1 MSAPILQVWSAPK
14 CQTDAQPI
22 AALPAI
28 TSAQITERIN
38 GADAGTIILPFD
50 VAQQSGIAEGRIIRA
65 IVPLR
70 GVIEWV
76 VIAVSD
82 TAAGAPV
89 SVTLGPLRQLLA
101 LRGFVRETT
110 NTAVGLTFTPLP
122 LSVEEFLTRYV
133 LTNLEE
139 DSLSWLSVGTIEYDG
154 LIEPGTFTV
163 VRRGELL
170 TLLERITGCEVSLR
184 RRTQDAGYVI
194 DVLQQRGDT
203 LPTVLIEAPS
213 TALSIS
219 RIRDLTR
226 SSTAVVPVGTDTKA
240 MGEVDWTGGTA
251 IGTGPWWIP
260 LTDPAAGAAPIRED
274 GQFAGAYLLL
284 VDGTTLPITTTR
296 ASDSAVQVQ
305 TLGSYTAGQRVIL
318 VESST
323 RRPVSM
329 ITSPAALDEA
339 RGLIVAR
346 VTAKGARQERTLNRN
361 AGFEDGATQWY
372 EVNGTGQFSVLQRSE
387 FGTSLSFLANGARA
401 GGTSAATP
409 LAVDGLPP
417 NTWLRRGDWMVHD
430 SASRDIGAT
439 AQSSALGAVTFTIA
453 SPGLPTALTDGNTVT
468 VNRELNTVA
477 TSAIAVPRLGG
488 VLYLTASSV
497 GTADLQLMMGNRRM
511 AEPSGYVFAG
521 PNGSSLDFYA
531 VPWDASRIAVRYQF
545 TSNDPVVES
554 VPYGQEALTI
564 TAIGA
569 QRIQVTLGTAVQF
582 GTLTVGQW
590 VRIDTTNSANW
601 GAIGLSKT
609 DAPWLY
615 PIPVTGA
622 RLIGQVAN
630 LSTGIVEVD
639 LVGYPPSADF
649 RTIGA
654 MTPSPIG
661 PHPDVLAVGYPEV
674 PTLYGFNTVWASGT
688 SFTLSRPGTMR
699 TVQVNGAYSSGATS
713 VTTKAIA
720 AIATRAWQS
729 GDTLFVAGSPAQS
742 YEVTGAATHATAS
755 GIAAVPVSIPSGVTL
770 KRGTMVWS
778 NAHGRSS
785 ASALSVA
792 TTVTGPASTVDV
804 FAGDTLV
811 ANESDGGLVASYR
824 VYGGTGVSSL
834 RFPGNEMLVWSSV
847 QANSAGQASVFLG
860 FAPVNDIA
868 DNAPITITRP
878 VLFGPRDH
886 TAGSAL
892 RLVYAPGSG
901 SPSIAVTATQSETVF
916 IPVTTGEPVTVRA
929 VARFRV
935 TPETL
940 AIGAAPVVAI
950 VNTVAGTVLATG
962 AIAAQTTYTAPYGEI
977 VCTATTTLAASASL
991 AIRIYGGSNSSWQA
1005 RWHVCTDASFY
1016 VGADILPYAA
1026 GARSRIA
1033 WQRGQ
1038 DVLAQRKSSARYTVR
1053 GLDQAALADSG
1064 TPIQIGQN
1072 VRLRSESLELD
1083 TTERI
1088 VGLTW
1093 RWPGAELVEMECA
1106 ALTPRL
1112 TDVEVSS

>member
-1 MSAPILQVWSAPK
+1 MSAPLLQVWSAPK
-14 CQTDAQPI
+14 CQADAQPI

-28 TSAQITERIN
+28 TSAQIKETIN
-38 GADAGTIILPFD
+38 GADSGSISLPAD
-50 VAQQSGIAEGRIIRA
+50 AARAAGIAEGRIIRA

-70 GVIEWV
+70 GVMEWV
-76 VIAVSD
+76 ITSVSD
-82 TAAGAPV
+82 SASGSMV
-89 SVTLGPLRQLLA
+89 SVTIGPLRQLLA

-110 NTAVGLTFTPLP
+110 ASAVLVSFTPLP
-122 LSVEEFLTRYV
+122 LSVEDFLTRYV
-133 LTNLEE
+133 LTNLDE
-139 DSLSWLSVGTIEYDG
+139 DSLSWLSVGTIEYTG
-154 LIEPGTFTV
+154 LIEPGTFDV

-184 RRTQDAGYVI
+184 RRTNDAGYAI
-194 DVLQQRGDT
+194 DVLTQRGST
-203 LPTVLIEAPS
+203 LTTVLIEAPA

-219 RIRDLTR
+219 RTRDLSR
-226 SSTAVVPVGTDTKA
+226 SSTAVVPIGTDTKV
-240 MGEVDWTGGTA
+240 MGEVDWTGGTT

-361 AGFEDGATQWY
+361 AGFEDGATYWS
-372 EVNGTGQFSVLQRSE
+372 EVNGTGQSSVLKRSE
-387 FGTSLSFLANGARA
+387 FGTTLSFAANGART
-401 GGTSAATP
+401 GGTSAAIP
-409 LAVDGLPP
+409 LAVDGLVP
-417 NTWLRRGDWMVHD
+417 NSWLRRGDWMIHEA
-430 SASRDIGAT
+430 ASRDISAT
-439 AQSSALGAVTFTIA
+439 AQSSALGALTFTIA

-468 VNRELNTVA
+468 VNRELKTVA

-521 PNGSSLDFYA
+521 PNGSALDFYA

-622 RLIGQVAN
+622 RLIGQVAS
-630 LSTGIVEVD
+630 LSTGIVEID

-688 SFTLSRPGTMR
+688 SFTLSRPSTMR
-699 TVQVNGAYSSGATS
+699 TVQVDGAYASGDTS
-713 VTTKAIA
+713 VTTKPIT

-729 GDTLFVAGSPAQS
+729 GDTLFVAGSPTQS
-742 YEVTGAATHATAS
+742 YAVTGAATHATS
-755 GIAAVPVSIPSGVTL
+755 TGIAAVPVTIPSGVTI
-770 KRGTMVWS
+770 KRGTMCWS
-778 NAHGRSS
+778 NAHGSS
-785 ASALSVA
+785 SDSALVVA
-792 TTVTGPASTVDV
+792 TTVTGPVSTVDV
-804 FAGDTLV
+804 FAGDTMV
-811 ANESDGGLVASYR
+811 ENESNGGLVAGYR
-824 VYGGTGVSSL
+824 VYGGTGVSSV
-834 RFPGNEMLVWSSV
+834 RFGGNEMLVWSPV
-847 QANSAGQASVFLG
+847 QANSSGQASVFLG
-860 FAPVNDIA
+860 FAPLNDIA
-868 DNAPITITRP
+868 DNATITLTRP
-878 VLFGPRDH
+878 VLFGIRDEM
-886 TAGSAL
+886 TGSAM
-892 RLVYAPGSG
+892 RLVYAAGSG
-901 SPSIAVTATQSETVF
+901 SPSISVTATQSETVYV
-916 IPVTTGEPVTVRA
+916 PVTTGEPLTVRA

-935 TPETL
+935 TPGSL

-962 AIAAQTTYTAPYGEI
+962 TIAGTTTYVAPYGEI
-977 VCTATTTLAASASL
+977 VCTATTSLAGSASL
-991 AIRIYGGSNSSWQA
+991 AIRIYGGSNTLWA
-1005 RWHVCTDASFY
+1005 ERWHVCTDASFY
-1016 VGADILPYAA
+1016 IGSEVLPYVA
-1026 GARSRIA
+1026 GARSRVA
-1033 WQRGQ
+1033 FQRGQ
-1038 DVLAQRKSSARYTVR
+1038 DILAQRKSSARYTVR

-1064 TPIQIGQN
+1064 TPIQIGQT
-1072 VRLRSESLELD
+1072 VRLRAESLDLN

-1093 RWPGAELVEMECA
+1093 RWPGAELVEMDCA

-1112 TDVEVSS
+1112 TDVEVT